1 MKRQKSANRLILR
14 TVSAAVMATF
24 AGSSAAI
31 EFKTE
36 NGWEGTLNTTLSASS
51 SWRVEDRDKALIA
64 NDTAVEIGLLPIGT
78 TQAQGV
84 AAGYVG
90 GSDTANANF
99 KKGDRYS
106 TLLKFIS
113 ELSMHKGDAGGLLR
127 VKGWYDEALKN
138 NNPRYGNQPNG
149 YRSDVP
155 LSDDTFPNL
164 NRFDGTALLDAYV
177 YNTFDVAGKPL
188 QIRLGKQAN
197 NWGEGLFILGANQIS
212 PIDITALN
220 KAGTQI
226 KEALMPVW
234 SITGNLGLDNGVS
247 LEGFYQFK
255 WEPYNLENCGTYF
268 GGDGGTGSPGKCDM
282 AKPVGLTARDAAA
295 INTYI
300 PFVNHPKPKDSG
312 QWGLAM
318 RFPVSS
324 IDTEFGLYAM
334 NVHARTPS
342 LSGEVGGD
350 LRAALLPF
358 LNSLDPRINSKLAVA
373 QAGIPLTAWRG
384 SVQNLLAPGLA
395 HAAVISGF
403 AAQVPGWATL
413 PKAVQDGILAQNA
426 QLINAQVAA
435 VLPQLKQG
443 LALYTAGLK
452 ETTAWY
458 EYPEDVRTYALSAST
473 TLAGWSIGSEISYSP
488 NTPVQMSAA
497 DFLYAILLGDGPL
510 GSTWQV
516 GGNPAGNPAAAG
528 ITAQGVLMPALSNL
542 APIPGYK
549 EGFRRTTKKQFQI
562 NGLNTLPAM
571 WGASGGLFIA
581 EAGFQWA
588 GIEDSNGTNLRYGRA
603 FAFDAGAHQ
612 SYLQSTDKNG
622 GSTPGLSPYSDC
634 RYDGTVPHCQNDGY
648 LTHFS
653 WGYRISASLNYPGFM
668 GTSWKATPSV
678 YFSHDVKGNSI
689 DYQFLQDRKTL
700 SLGLGFSLNNVHQVE
715 LNYTTYAN
723 DATYNTGRD
732 RDNVSIVYSYT
743 F

>member
-1 MKRQKSANRLILR
+1 MKRQKPANRMILR
-14 TVSAAVMATF
+14 TLSAAVMAAC
-24 AGSSAAI
+24 AGNAAAI
-31 EFKTE
+31 EFKTD

-51 SWRVEDRDKALIA
+51 SWRVEDRDKALIG
-64 NDTAVEIGLLPIGT
+64 NDTAVDIGLLPIGT

-106 TLLKFIS
+106 TLFKFIS
-113 ELSMHKGDAGGLLR
+113 ELSMHKGDVGGLLR
-127 VKGWYDEALKN
+127 VKGWYDQALNN

-149 YRSDVP
+149 YRNDIP

-164 NRFDGTALLDAYV
+164 NRFDGVALLDAYV
-177 YNTFDVAGKPL
+177 YNTFDIGGNPL

-212 PIDITALN
+212 PIDVTALS

-234 SITGNLGLDNGVS
+234 SITGNLGLPNGVS
-247 LEGFYQFK
+247 VEGFYQFK

-282 AKPVGLTARDAAA
+282 AKPVGLTSRAASA

-300 PFVNHPKPKDSG
+300 PFVEHPKPKDGG
-312 QWGLAM
+312 QWGMAM
-318 RFPVSS
+318 RFPVDS

-334 NVHARTPS
+334 NVHSRTPS

-350 LRAALLPF
+350 LRERFVQGLGQNKFFWAT
-358 LNSLDPRINSKLAVA
+358 
-373 QAGIPLTAWRG
+373 QGIPLTTWRG
-384 SVQNLLAPGLA
+384 AVQNLLSPALTLGQVQQGVQAIPG
-395 HAAVISGF
+395 F
-403 AAQVPGWATL
+403 ATL
-413 PKAVQDGILAQNA
+413 PAAQQQAIIQQQYVANLPKTQQALAM
-426 QLINAQVAA
+426 L
-435 VLPQLKQG
+435 
-443 LALYTAGLK
+443 TTGLK
-452 ETTAWY
+452 ETVAFY
-458 EYPEDVRTYALSAST
+458 EYPEDVRTYAISAST
-473 TLAGWSIGSEISYSP
+473 TMAGWSIGSEFSYSP

-510 GSTWQV
+510 GSTWH
-516 GGNPAGNPAAAG
+516 GNNPAAAG
-528 ITAQGVLMPALSNL
+528 ITAQGVLTPGFTDL
-542 APIPGYK
+542 APNSGYK

-588 GIEDSNGTNLRYGRA
+588 GIDDSNGTNLRYGRA

-622 GSTPGLSPYSDC
+622 SSVPGMSPYSDC
-634 RYDGTVPHCQNDGY
+634 RYDNTVPHCQNNGY

-653 WGYRISASLNYPGFM
+653 WGYRINASLNYPGFM
-668 GTSWKATPSV
+668 GTSWKATPNV

-732 RDNVSIVYSYT
+732 RDNVSVVYSYT